1 MNVEVEQNVARPPL
15 EIGTYGTVTRT
26 EISPDK
32 WRARTRY
39 RDHDG
44 VTRLVERYGATG
56 AAAERALKAALRD
69 RARPTDADEITRDTT
84 IRELGAAWIASLPH
98 TGKVSP
104 QTVEKYTR
112 TINKHI
118 VPALGGVRVGEISV
132 GKLERFLNAVEGDGT
147 ARWCRV
153 CLTGMFS
160 MAARHDAIGQNP
172 VRETSTRD
180 RPATEIRALTLE
192 EVALLRKNIAAW
204 AGSNTMGPPRGDD
217 LAELVDVLLGTGLRI
232 GEALALRWPDVDL
245 DSEIPT
251 ITVAATIAQVGGKYF
266 LQETAKTKAGHRAV
280 VLPRFVVDALRRQR
294 ERELPAED
302 GLVFPS
308 ARGGVRSPNNV
319 RRQLRQARG
328 DDLGW
333 VTPHAMRRTAA
344 TFIDRAAGVDAAA
357 AQLGHSGTRVTT
369 AHYVQ
374 KAALA
379 PDLRDALE
387 AMLDV

>member
-1 MNVEVEQNVARPPL
+1 MARPPL
-15 EIGTYGTVTRT
+15 GIGTYGTITRT
-26 EISPDK
+26 ETSPGK

-69 RARPTDADEITRDTT
+69 RARPAGGYEITGDTT
-84 IRELGAAWIASLPH
+84 ITDLGTAWISSISR

-104 QTVEKYTR
+104 QTIEKYAR
-112 TINKHI
+112 TVRKHV
-118 VPALGGVRVGEISV
+118 VPALGGVRINEISV
-132 GKLERFLNAVEGDGT
+132 GKLELFLTTVEADGT

-192 EVALLRKNIAAW
+192 EVALLRKNIATW
-204 AGSNTMGPPRGDD
+204 SGSNTMGPPRGDD

-232 GEALALRWPDVDL
+232 GEALALQWPDVDL
-245 DSEIPT
+245 DSKIPT
-251 ITVAATIAQVGGKYF
+251 ITVAATIVSVGGTYF
-266 LQETAKTKAGHRAV
+266 RQETAKTKAGHRAV
-280 VLPRFVVDALRRQR
+280 VLPTFVVDALRRQR
-294 ERELPAED
+294 DRDLPTENK
-302 GLVFPS
+302 LVFPS
-308 ARGGVRSPNNV
+308 TRGGPRSPNNV

-328 DDLGW
+328 EELGW
-333 VTPHAMRRTAA
+333 VTPHTLRKTTA
-344 TFIDRAAGVDAAA
+344 TFIDRAVGVDAAA

-374 KAALA
+374 RAAIA

-387 AMLDV
+387 AMVEV

>member
-1 MNVEVEQNVARPPL
+1 MARPSL
-15 EIGTYGTVTRT
+15 EIGTYGAIKRT
-26 EISPDK
+26 EVSPGR
-32 WRARTRY
+32 WRARTRF

-56 AAAERALKAALRD
+56 AAAERALKSALRD
-69 RARPTDADEITRDTT
+69 RARPTGGDEITPDTA
-84 IRELGAAWIASLPH
+84 IRELGKAWIASLPT

-104 QTVEKYTR
+104 QTIEKYTR
-112 TINKHI
+112 TVNKHI
-118 VPALGGVRVGEISV
+118 VPALGGVRINEISV
-132 GKLERFLNAVEGDGT
+132 GKLELFLTTVEADGT

-192 EVALLRKNIAAW
+192 EVALLRKNIATW
-204 AGSNTMGPPRGDD
+204 SGSNTMGPPRGDD

-245 DSEIPT
+245 DSKIPT
-251 ITVAATIAQVGGKYF
+251 ITVAATIVSVGGTYF
-266 LQETAKTKAGHRAV
+266 RQETPKTKAGHRAV
-280 VLPRFVVDALRRQR
+280 VLPPFVVDALRRQR
-294 ERELPAED
+294 DRELPAENE
-302 GLVFPS
+302 LVFPS
-308 ARGGVRSPNNV
+308 TRGGVRSPNNV

-328 DDLGW
+328 DGLGW
-333 VTPHAMRRTAA
+333 VTPHVLRKTTA
-344 TFIDRAAGVDAAA
+344 TFIDRAVGVDAAA